1 MGQHLSHAN
10 VSFLK
15 YSSLDLD
22 MVVALLGLFL
32 ITWVSARISFLRE
45 NFPDISGSGGPG
57 PEILRIPLPSFILA
71 TSFITV

>member
-1 MGQHLSHAN
+1 
-10 VSFLK
+10 
-15 YSSLDLD
+15 

-45 NFPDISGSGGPG
+45 DFPDISGSGGPG
-57 PEILRIPLPSFILA
+57 PEVLRIPLPSFVLA